1 MTTALSTESKAVMT
15 DSHKAGDGRHKIGAT
30 IGILLCIVLIPLL
43 VVNVTLIVKS
53 FVYPD
58 KIPDFMGYKPFIVLS
73 GYMEPAIRTGDLV
86 ITGKADTADLKAG
99 DVIAYRYGEETVI
112 THRIKDVSL
121 EVDKRAFITK
131 GVANIADDIG
141 MPTED
146 LVEGRLRWT
155 VPGRGD
161 AAMFLQTPYGL
172 LSAAGVPLLAYLLID
187 LLRRRRRD
195 GHDRREAQRL
205 QEELE
210 RMRQQLAQSA
220 ARSGTPGEGGDTN
233 HDT

>member
-1 MTTALSTESKAVMT
+1 MTAMTA
-15 DSHKAGDGRHKIGAT
+15 DSRKNTSGGRPRFYRIAT
-30 IGILLCIVLIPLL
+30 VIGIVLCAALIPLL
-43 VVNVTLIVKS
+43 AVNITLIAKS
-53 FVYPD
+53 FIHPEVV
-58 KIPDFMGYKPFIVLS
+58 PDFMGYKPFIVLS
-73 GYMEPAIRTGDLV
+73 GSMEPAVMTGDLV
-86 ITGKADTADLKAG
+86 ITQEVDPASLQAG
-99 DVIAYRYGEETVI
+99 DVIAYRYGDSSII
-112 THRIKDVSL
+112 THRIREVTQKDGL
-121 EVDKRAFITK
+121 RAFITK
-131 GVANIADDIG
+131 GDANNADDNV

-155 VPGRGD
+155 VPGLGD

-172 LSAAGVPLLAYLLID
+172 LIAAGVPLLAYLLID

-195 GHDRREAQRL
+195 GHDRRESQRL

-233 HDT
+233 HME